1 MQPSSIPLVV
11 AAIAFLALVL
21 WRVRPLGWSRRR
33 RAQREELVRARLRI
47 ESATDD
53 HTRAL
58 ALCDAADITARTIAG
73 TESATALYSRAMRT
87 DFNSADIVQRAVAGL
102 ATRPRALES
111 LLWRRLGA
119 TPWTGPPSEAVC
131 AALDALSGLYRGR
144 LKNAARARALEH
156 ARDAILLARRPED
169 LG

>member
-1 MQPSSIPLVV
+1 MSAQAEDGKEAPTKAAAHQNRMQRPCFRPSGLGGAAAPALSFSQVNKTNPAKKYGTVQDRRGMEPSSIPLVV

-58 ALCDAADITARTIAG
+58 ALCDAADITAVTIAG
-73 TESATALYSRAMRT
+73 TESAAALY
-87 DFNSADIVQRAVAGL
+87 
-102 ATRPRALES
+102 
-111 LLWRRLGA
+111 
-119 TPWTGPPSEAVC
+119 
-131 AALDALSGLYRGR
+131 
-144 LKNAARARALEH
+144 
-156 ARDAILLARRPED
+156 
-169 LG
+169 